1 MRTTCARAITLVAI
15 AVLASRGASAQ
26 SAAVTPG
33 AIKAQNESAL
43 AVDLDRA
50 NRLCGTAITAA
61 FDWTDVALID
71 LETAE
76 PALAARHCGATME
89 ALRSLCRTPASKGAV
104 RAQIKAV
111 ACGFDSFDSKKPT
124 LDFADGTLRYQIDL
138 RLGYATRAYIGIARY
153 LTDQLVV
160 DGLTLAV
167 RYAMESDDER
177 LEPYLRATNE
187 KCGSNLSARYD
198 RTGLPLDMLKDGY
211 ASSHCERAIEGI
223 QRVCED
229 AAGRKAV
236 TKVVKTIVCHYKVP
250 RSAELKDGVLD
261 YYMDFTSFN
270 DAITIFEYLQG
281 KL

>member
-236 TKVVKTIVCHYKVP
+236 TKGVKTIVCHYKVP